1 MEIEKHSASTAN
13 VKGLARLCLLL
24 LLSTLGIAGFW
35 HVMYGVS
42 LVPAIAVVGEIAVL
56 VALAFVCA
64 WWWSK

>member
-13 VKGLARLCLLL
+13 AKGLARLCLLL
-24 LLSTLGIAGFW
+24 LFSTLGIAGFW

-56 VALAFVCA
+56 VVLAFVCA
-64 WWWSK
+64 RRWSK